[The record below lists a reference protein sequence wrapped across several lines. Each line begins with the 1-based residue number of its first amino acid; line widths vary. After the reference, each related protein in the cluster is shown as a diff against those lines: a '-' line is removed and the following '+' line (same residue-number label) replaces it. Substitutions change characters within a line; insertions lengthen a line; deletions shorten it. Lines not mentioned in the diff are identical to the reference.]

1 MGPMP
6 AASPLPDPETIRRT
20 AEQVLRR
27 PDYQLDPQA
36 DSGLTLLEL
45 LLRVFRWILTPFQ
58 WLIGALAGL
67 PGWLRW
73 PIALGLVAL
82 LVLLVFHIGY
92 TIVGAVR
99 GPRQKRGLAAA
110 LPRAS
115 RDPAAL
121 EREAAEAVSRGD
133 FITAV
138 RLLFAACLLRLEL
151 AEKRPFLAGTTNR
164 EHLRRH
170 RDSPVFEPLRQFVEI
185 IETRWYG
192 RGLCGAED
200 FEACRV
206 AHARIREFTQ
216 EPLHAHRA

>member
-27 PDYQLDPQA
+27 PDYQLDPQV
-36 DSGLTLLEL
+36 DSGLTMLEL
-45 LLRVFRWILTPFQ
+45 VLRFLRWILTPFQ
-58 WLIGALAGL
+58 WLLDALAGL

-92 TIVGAVR
+92 TIVAAVR
-99 GPRQKRGLAAA
+99 GPRQQRRPRRGPSPDVARSCRA
-110 LPRAS
+110 RAS
-115 RDPAAL
+115 GGRGGF
-121 EREAAEAVSRGD
+121 RGD
-133 FITAV
+133 FITGV

-192 RGLCGAED
+192 RGICGLEE

-206 AHARIREFTQ
+206 AHARIRDFAQ

>member
-1 MGPMP
+1 MP
-6 AASPLPDPETIRRT
+6 AASPLPDPEKIRRT

-27 PDYQLDPQA
+27 PDYRLDPQP
-36 DSGLTLLEL
+36 DSGRTLFEL
-45 LLRVFRWILTPFQ
+45 LQRFLRWVLTPFQ
-58 WLIGALAGL
+58 WLLDALEGL

-73 PIALGLVAL
+73 PIALGLVAILIL
-82 LVLLVFHIGY
+82 LVCHIGY

-110 LPRAS
+110 LPRTS

-121 EREAAEAVSRGD
+121 ERQAAEAVSRGD

-138 RLLFAACLLRLEL
+138 RLLFASCLLRLEL
-151 AEKRPFLAGTTNR
+151 AEKRPCLAGTTNR

-170 RDSPVFEPLRQFVEI
+170 RDSPVFEPLRLFVEI

-192 RGLCGAED
+192 RGICGLED
-200 FEACRV
+200 FEACRA
-206 AHARIREFTQ
+206 AHARIRDFAQ

>member
-27 PDYQLDPQA
+27 PDYQLNPQP
-36 DSGLTLLEL
+36 DSGPALLEL
-45 LLRVFRWILTPFQ
+45 LDHFLRWILTPFQ
-58 WLIGALAGL
+58 WLLDALAGL

-73 PIALGLVAL
+73 PVALGLVAILIL
-82 LVLLVFHIGY
+82 LVCHIGY

-99 GPRQKRGLAAA
+99 GPPQKRGVAAA
-110 LPRAS
+110 LPRTS

-121 EREAAEAVSRGD
+121 EHQAAEAVSRRD
-133 FITAV
+133 FLTAV

-151 AEKRPFLAGTTNR
+151 AEKRPLLAGTTNR

-170 RDSPVFEPLRQFVEI
+170 RDSPVFEPLKLFVEI

-192 RGLCGAED
+192 RETCGLED
-200 FEACRV
+200 FEACRA
-206 AHARIREFTQ
+206 AHARIRDFAQ